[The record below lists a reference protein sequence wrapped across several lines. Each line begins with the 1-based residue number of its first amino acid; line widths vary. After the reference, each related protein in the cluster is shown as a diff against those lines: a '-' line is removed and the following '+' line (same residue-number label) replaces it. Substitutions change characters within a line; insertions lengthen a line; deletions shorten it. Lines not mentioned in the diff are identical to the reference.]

1 MKTLIKYNNNISL
14 ILGFL
19 IVTLLLSACSK
30 KNSTTTLDED
40 KAAKKTMQ
48 GVWTDEL
55 EGNIIFSVKDDT
67 IYYNDS
73 QSEPAFFY
81 IYKDT
86 LFIKYHNLVKYPI
99 RKLTDNTLVFIDE
112 IGDEIELVKNNASTT
127 AVAPP
132 SPTETEVPNQ
142 GKVIKKDTVVTYGDK
157 RYHAYKKVNP
167 TSYKVY
173 IQTKNDDGLS
183 VENTYY
189 DNIVHIALYIGHK
202 RIFGQNITKAEFK
215 GMVPD
220 NYLEQA
226 ILSDVSIKGANK
238 DGVTFVAILTIPDT
252 NTTYRINII
261 ISPTGEKT
269 LSL

>member
-1 MKTLIKYNNNISL
+1 MLIKRNNQIFL
-14 ILGFL
+14 FAGLL

-30 KNSTTTLDED
+30 KSSVKAVEED
-40 KAAKKTMQ
+40 KEAKKTMQ

-132 SPTETEVPNQ
+132 PTETEAPNQ

>member
-1 MKTLIKYNNNISL
+1 MKTLIKHNNHTVLL
-14 ILGFL
+14 IGLL
-19 IVTLLLSACSK
+19 TVILLLSGCGK
-30 KNSTTTLDED
+30 KSSVKTLEED
-40 KAAKKTMQ
+40 KEAKKTMQ
-48 GVWTDEL
+48 GVWTDDL

-73 QSEPAFFY
+73 SSEPAFFY

-99 RKLTDNTLVFIDE
+99 KKLTDNSLVFVDE
-112 IGDEIELVKNNASTT
+112 TGDEIELAKNNSSASSM
-127 AVAPP
+127 PP
-132 SPTETEVPNQ
+132 PPAETEAPNQ
-142 GKVIKKDTVVTYGDK
+142 GKVIKKDTVVTFGDK

-173 IQTKNDDGLS
+173 IQTKNDEGLS

-226 ILSDVSIKGANK
+226 ILSDVIIKGAGK

-261 ISPTGEKT
+261 ISPTGQKT